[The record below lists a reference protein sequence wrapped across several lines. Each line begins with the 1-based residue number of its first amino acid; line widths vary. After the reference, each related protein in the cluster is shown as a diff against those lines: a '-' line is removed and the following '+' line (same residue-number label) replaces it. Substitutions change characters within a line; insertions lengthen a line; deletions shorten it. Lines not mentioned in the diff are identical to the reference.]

1 MINNDNIN
9 LKNLAAR
16 LSSEIT
22 RSLDFFNMKHR
33 SEEVEKIF
41 VTGGASRL
49 NGLQKIISEEINRDL
64 ILIDP
69 FKNIKTKLDSEKE
82 KIIEHYKYEFA
93 VAVGL
98 GVSEV
103 MIDES

>member
-1 MINNDNIN
+1 
-9 LKNLAAR
+9 
-16 LSSEIT
+16 
-22 RSLDFFNMKHR
+22 MKHR
-33 SEEVEKIF
+33 SEEVEQIF

-64 ILIDP
+64 ILINP